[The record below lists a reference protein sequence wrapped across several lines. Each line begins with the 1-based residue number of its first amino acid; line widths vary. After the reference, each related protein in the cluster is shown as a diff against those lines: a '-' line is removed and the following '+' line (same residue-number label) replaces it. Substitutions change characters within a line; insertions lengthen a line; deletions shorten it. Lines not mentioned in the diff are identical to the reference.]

1 MSFLFEA
8 DVGTAGDVALVP
20 GAGLAVLTGGS
31 GEIWGDSLCG
41 TRIPTSLQCTIPPNL
56 LHLLPRCLSVVK
68 DASFWEASVVTLFYV
83 ICLFSCY
90 RLCCNERLLCRAQQ

>member
-31 GEIWGDSLCG
+31 GEIWGDS
-41 TRIPTSLQCTIPPNL
+41 
-56 LHLLPRCLSVVK
+56 V
-68 DASFWEASVVTLFYV
+68 
-83 ICLFSCY
+83 
-90 RLCCNERLLCRAQQ
+90 